1 MTSSGHMTVEN
12 NIYNEGDKVSN
23 CPVSLLSK
31 SKRSKLIFF
40 PLAFTVVSRP
50 LLLESSKFYIVKD
63 LLLNDYL
70 TNILAATISF
80 LMT

>member
-1 MTSSGHMTVEN
+1 M
-12 NIYNEGDKVSN
+12 
-23 CPVSLLSK
+23 SLLSK
-31 SKRSKLIFF
+31 SERSNLIFF

-70 TNILAATISF
+70 TNIVAATVPF

>member
-1 MTSSGHMTVEN
+1 MTEGN
-12 NIYNEGDKVSN
+12 YINKKGDKVSN

-31 SKRSKLIFF
+31 SKRSELIFF
-40 PLAFTVVSRP
+40 PLALTVVSRP

-70 TNILAATISF
+70 TNIVAATIPF

>member
-1 MTSSGHMTVEN
+1 MTSGHMTVGN
-12 NIYNEGDKVSN
+12 NINNEGDKVSN

-31 SKRSKLIFF
+31 SKRSELIFF

-50 LLLESSKFYIVKD
+50 VLLESSKFYIVKD
-63 LLLNDYL
+63 LLLLNDYL
-70 TNILAATISF
+70 TNIVAATVPF